1 MLCPAFAAAQARK
14 AGHGLADEL
23 ALLTVHGVLHL
34 LGYDHAEPEQEREMF
49 GLQNALLADWRSA
62 RHEAAT
68 REAQRRTTR
77 GCSARSG
84 SKTPEPRE
92 PMNPVALI
100 VIAALLV
107 PLAGLFAAADAALN
121 SVSRARVEALVREGR
136 AGARALAAVVADRP
150 RHVNLLLLLRLVA
163 ETAATVLLTVALARM
178 IAPVWAGILTA
189 GAIMVVVSY
198 VLIGVGPRTLGRQ
211 HPYELGIAIAAPVR
225 ALATLLGPL
234 TKLLILVGNAVT
246 PGKGFRQGPFSSEV
260 ELRELVD
267 MASTS
272 GVVDETERQM
282 IHSVF
287 ELGDTLV
294 REVMVPRPDVVW
306 VERDVA
312 VDKVLRLALRSGYSR
327 LPVLGENIDDVI
339 GVAYLKDLVRARSEQ
354 AGPDDAEA
362 VLTAVMR
369 PAVYVPDSK
378 RIDEL
383 LKEMQRTRNHMAIVV
398 DEYGGTA
405 GVVTIED
412 ILEEIVGEITD
423 EYDPDAV
430 PDVQRLDDGRVRVAA
445 RLPVEDL
452 GAWTSCSRR
461 RPAATTTGPVD
472 ALRAV
477 LEEADVDTV
486 GGLLAQQLGRVPLP
500 GAEVEVAGLHLLAE
514 GGKDA
519 RGRVRI
525 TTVLI
530 TPSHENG
537 ADASARSVVRRC
549 TERRV
554 RSVRGRAPRRRRGSG
569 RDDAAGAL
577 AGRAEENDV
586 RPR

>member
-1 MLCPAFAAAQARK
+1 
-14 AGHGLADEL
+14 
-23 ALLTVHGVLHL
+23 
-34 LGYDHAEPEQEREMF
+34 
-49 GLQNALLADWRSA
+49 
-62 RHEAAT
+62 
-68 REAQRRTTR
+68 
-77 GCSARSG
+77 
-84 SKTPEPRE
+84 
-92 PMNPVALI
+92 MNPIALI
-100 VIAALLV
+100 VLAALLI
-107 PLAGLFAAADAALN
+107 PFAGLFAAADAALA
-121 SVSRARVEALVREGR
+121 SVSRARVEALVRESR
-136 AGARALAAVVADRP
+136 PGARTLAAVVADRP

-163 ETAATVLLTVALARM
+163 ETAATVLLTVALAQL
-178 IAPVWAGILTA
+178 ITPIWAGVLTA
-189 GAIMVVVSY
+189 ATIMVLVSY
-198 VLIGVGPRTLGRQ
+198 VFIGVGPRTLGRQ

-234 TKLLILVGNAVT
+234 TKLLILIGNALT

-272 GVVDETERQM
+272 GVVDETERKM

-306 VERDVA
+306 VERDTPVE
-312 VDKVLRLALRSGYSR
+312 KVLRLALRSGYSR
-327 LPVLGENIDDVI
+327 LPVLGENIDDII
-339 GVAYLKDLVRARSEQ
+339 GVAYLKDLVRAQNEQ
-354 AGPDDAEA
+354 MQSDQTRGPEPDVA
-362 VLTAVMR
+362 LTAVMR
-369 PAVYVPDSK
+369 PAVFVPDTK

-383 LKEMQRTRNHMAIVV
+383 LKEMQRSRNHMAIVV

-430 PDVQRLDDGRVRVAA
+430 PEVARLDDGRLRVAA

-452 GAWTSCSRR
+452 ENLFPDRVDDYDEFEG
-461 RPAATTTGPVD
+461 PAAT
-472 ALRAV
+472 LRAV
-477 LEEADVDTV
+477 LADADVDTV
-486 GGLLAQQLGRVPLP
+486 GGLVAQQLGRVPLP
-500 GAEVEVAGLHLLAE
+500 GSEVEVAGLHLLAE

-525 TTVLI
+525 TTVLV
-530 TPSHENG
+530 TPR
-537 ADASARSVVRRC
+537 DTDSARAPEASD
-549 TERRV
+549 TETDV
-554 RSVRGRAPRRRRGSG
+554 EAVDPDVAASGHDDGSQG
-569 RDDAAGAL
+569 SLPSGAHRNGGGEPAGAHR
-577 AGRAEENDV
+577 GPREETDV

>member
-1 MLCPAFAAAQARK
+1 
-14 AGHGLADEL
+14 
-23 ALLTVHGVLHL
+23 
-34 LGYDHAEPEQEREMF
+34 
-49 GLQNALLADWRSA
+49 
-62 RHEAAT
+62 
-68 REAQRRTTR
+68 
-77 GCSARSG
+77 
-84 SKTPEPRE
+84 
-92 PMNPVALI
+92 LI

-121 SVSRARVEALVREGR
+121 SVSRARVETLVREGR
-136 AGARALAAVVADRP
+136 TGARALAAIVADRP

-178 IAPVWAGILTA
+178 ITPVWAGILTA

-211 HPYELGIAIAAPVR
+211 HPYELGVAIAAPVR

-234 TKLLILVGNAVT
+234 TKLLILIGNAVT

-272 GVVDETERQM
+272 GVVDETERKM

-306 VERDVA
+306 VERDTA

-339 GVAYLKDLVRARSEQ
+339 GVAYLKDLVRAQSEQ
-354 AGPDDAEA
+354 SQSDQTPSDQTRSDQTPSDQSQGDQERTGGPEA

-423 EYDPDAV
+423 EYDADEV
-430 PDVQRLDDGRVRVAA
+430 PDVARLDDGRLRVAG

-452 GAWTSCSRR
+452 QELDGLFPDSADYDEG
-461 RPAATTTGPVD
+461 PAAE
-472 ALRAV
+472 LRAV

-530 TPSHENG
+530 TPAHDDSNRVPANRAPENGLNGASGASDAPTTAFAPTDRTLPENG
-537 ADASARSVVRRC
+537 A
-549 TERRV
+549 EI
-554 RSVRGRAPRRRRGSG
+554 APETRLS
-569 RDDAAGAL
+569 
-577 AGRAEENDV
+577 E
-586 RPR
+586 PR

>member
-1 MLCPAFAAAQARK
+1 
-14 AGHGLADEL
+14 
-23 ALLTVHGVLHL
+23 
-34 LGYDHAEPEQEREMF
+34 
-49 GLQNALLADWRSA
+49 
-62 RHEAAT
+62 
-68 REAQRRTTR
+68 
-77 GCSARSG
+77 
-84 SKTPEPRE
+84 
-92 PMNPVALI
+92 MNPVALI
-100 VIAALLV
+100 VVAALLT

-136 AGARALAAVVADRP
+136 PGAKALAAVVADRP

-163 ETAATVLLTVALARM
+163 ETAATVLLTVALARL
-178 IAPVWAGILTA
+178 ITPVWAGVLTA
-189 GAIMVVVSY
+189 GAIMVLVSY
-198 VLIGVGPRTLGRQ
+198 VFIGVGPRTLGRQ
-211 HPYELGIAIAAPVR
+211 HPYELGVAIAAPVR

-234 TKLLILVGNAVT
+234 TRLLILLGNALT

-272 GVVDETERQM
+272 GVVDETERKM

-339 GVAYLKDLVRARSEQ
+339 GVAYLKDLVRAQNDRTGSDD
-354 AGPDDAEA
+354 PDA

-369 PAVYVPDSK
+369 RAVYVPDSK

-452 GAWTSCSRR
+452 EGLEELFPSAPGGYDDTE
-461 RPAATTTGPVD
+461 GPVD

-500 GAEVEVAGLHLLAE
+500 GAEVHVAGLHLLAE

-530 TPSHENG
+530 TPAHDDDPAAANG
-537 ADASARSVVRRC
+537 ANAALGRSDLPN
-549 TERRV
+549 
-554 RSVRGRAPRRRRGSG
+554 A
-569 RDDAAGAL
+569 AL
-577 AGRAEENDV
+577 APSDADSRADRSDARFTAHDDGAEAHARRQKENDV

>member
-1 MLCPAFAAAQARK
+1 
-14 AGHGLADEL
+14 
-23 ALLTVHGVLHL
+23 
-34 LGYDHAEPEQEREMF
+34 
-49 GLQNALLADWRSA
+49 
-62 RHEAAT
+62 
-68 REAQRRTTR
+68 
-77 GCSARSG
+77 
-84 SKTPEPRE
+84 
-92 PMNPVALI
+92 MNPVALI
-100 VIAALLV
+100 VVAALLV

-136 AGARALAAVVADRP
+136 TGSRALAAVVADRP

-163 ETAATVLLTVALARM
+163 ETAATVLLTVALARL
-178 IAPVWAGILTA
+178 IAPLWAGVLAA
-189 GAIMVVVSY
+189 GAIMVLVSY
-198 VLIGVGPRTLGRQ
+198 VFIGVGPRTLGRQ
-211 HPYELGIAIAAPVR
+211 HPYELGLGIATPVR

-234 TKLLILVGNAVT
+234 TRLLILIGNALT

-272 GVVDETERQM
+272 GVVDESERKM

-306 VERDVA
+306 VERETP

-327 LPVLGENIDDVI
+327 LPVLGENIDDVV
-339 GVAYLKDLVRARSEQ
+339 GVAYLKDLVRAQSDQTQVRGT
-354 AGPDDAEA
+354 GPDAPGARLAD
-362 VLTAVMR
+362 VMR

-423 EYDPDAV
+423 EYDAEEV
-430 PDVQRLDDGRVRVAA
+430 PEVVRLDDGRLRVAA

-452 GAWTSCSRR
+452 EGLFPGVLGDLLDEESH
-461 RPAATTTGPVD
+461 AAS
-472 ALRAV
+472 LRAV

-500 GAEVEVAGLHLLAE
+500 GSEVEVAGLHLLAE

-519 RGRVRI
+519 RGRVRL
-525 TTVLI
+525 TTVLV
-530 TPSHENG
+530 TPPH
-537 ADASARSVVRRC
+537 A
-549 TERRV
+549 
-554 RSVRGRAPRRRRGSG
+554 
-569 RDDAAGAL
+569 DDATPDGAL
-577 AGRAEENDV
+577 GVPNDAFAPSGGDQNGHADDHRPDRPTGSTRHDGAPAGRREESDV
-586 RPR
+586 RPG